1 MCTLSSV
8 VMHASFSLAFLKLSF
23 VLSSSIEDD
32 NTEIC
37 ELADISVFW
46 RDVRTA
52 PITQLEKRSACAPHI
67 EPCPRHAS
75 HAFLLSSAA
84 RRLDSCEVRAFP
96 FVSCLYRLVL
106 CEHAELGYGFT
117 LLYRYSY
124 F

>member
-1 MCTLSSV
+1 
-8 VMHASFSLAFLKLSF
+8 MHASFSLAFLKLSF

-37 ELADISVFW
+37 ELAGISVFW

-84 RRLDSCEVRAFP
+84 RRLDSCEVRFRFMFLSP
-96 FVSCLYRLVL
+96 CTVR
-106 CEHAELGYGFT
+106 EHAELGYGFT